1 MGVGSPQPR
10 RTEQQSHA
18 RPRPAAPRLAA
29 YAAVVAG
36 AVLMFLGWY
45 GASGRAIVAQ
55 QIPYLASASI
65 PGLALVVA
73 GAVLISADRDR
84 RSNDRAAAMVA
95 SLYDLLTEPVEA
107 DGPVPATSPGAA
119 GPGTPDD
126 PGATGTDEQIVSV
139 AHGTRYH
146 RPGCVL
152 VDGKPGVRTVDAGR
166 IGDDD
171 LQPCPI
177 CEPVVPAP

>member
-1 MGVGSPQPR
+1 M
-10 RTEQQSHA
+10 
-18 RPRPAAPRLAA
+18 LAA

-45 GASGRAIVAQ
+45 GVSGKAVVAQ

-73 GAVLISADRDR
+73 GAVLISGDRGR
-84 RSNDRAAAMVA
+84 RSNDRASAMVA
-95 SLYDLLTEPVEA
+95 SLYDLLTEPVPA
-107 DGPVPATSPGAA
+107 DGPAPGAGPDGAEPGTVETPAVAGA
-119 GPGTPDD
+119 GPDVVT
-126 PGATGTDEQIVSV
+126 V

-146 RPGCVL
+146 RPDCAL
-152 VDGKPGVRTVDAGR
+152 VDGKPEVSAVDAGR
-166 IGDDD
+166 ITDEG

-177 CEPVVPAP
+177 CDPLPAP

>member
-1 MGVGSPQPR
+1 M
-10 RTEQQSHA
+10 
-18 RPRPAAPRLAA
+18 LAA

-45 GASGRAIVAQ
+45 GVSGRAVVAQ

-73 GAVLISADRDR
+73 GAVLISGDRDR
-84 RSNDRAAAMVA
+84 RSNDRASAMVA
-95 SLYDLLTEPVEA
+95 SLYDLLTEPVPA
-107 DGPVPATSPGAA
+107 DRPAPAA
-119 GPGTPDD
+119 GPDGAEPGTVEV
-126 PGATGTDEQIVSV
+126 PGVAGAGADVVTV

-146 RPGCVL
+146 RRDCAL
-152 VDGKPGVRTVDAGR
+152 VEGKPDVSPVDAGR
-166 IGDDD
+166 IAHEG

-177 CEPVVPAP
+177 CDPLPAP